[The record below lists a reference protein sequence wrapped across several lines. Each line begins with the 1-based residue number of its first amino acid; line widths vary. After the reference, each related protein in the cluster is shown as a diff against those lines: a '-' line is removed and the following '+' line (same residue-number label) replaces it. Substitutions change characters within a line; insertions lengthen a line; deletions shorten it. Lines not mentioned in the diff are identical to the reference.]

1 MRTYFAHEGEPQ
13 TAEKQINTIEEVVK
27 ALGGGVTVTNGYSF
41 STKADLERIT
51 KQIPDKPEQ
60 WNDLTGKVR
69 VGVQRD
75 TEVTCAKLRRGG
87 EWVHARKRTKV
98 TQVYASAVSVT
109 YSYTD
114 DDTLD
119 LEQRKKLRNQWT
131 QIWSKFARLVLRAA
145 YEATLRVA
153 LQVGAKTV
161 VLTALGGGVFGNKPE
176 WIAEAIAE
184 AVLTFKYAGLK
195 IVFNQFDEKDK
206 VALAI
211 VEKLLGSGLLQSV
224 SFGAWPRPIQMY
236 TE

>member
-1 MRTYFAHEGEPQ
+1 
-13 TAEKQINTIEEVVK
+13 
-27 ALGGGVTVTNGYSF
+27 
-41 STKADLERIT
+41 
-51 KQIPDKPEQ
+51 
-60 WNDLTGKVR
+60 
-69 VGVQRD
+69 
-75 TEVTCAKLRRGG
+75 LRRGG

-109 YSYTD
+109 YSHTD
-114 DDTLD
+114 ETVTI
-119 LEQRKKLRNQWT
+119 EEWTKL
-131 QIWSKFARLVLRAA
+131 WSRFARLVLRAA

-176 WIAEAIAE
+176 WIAEAIE
-184 AVLTFKYAGLK
+184 QAVLTFKYAGLK

-206 VALAI
+206 TALAI
-211 VEKLLGSGLLQSV
+211 VQKLQERGLLQRA